1 MKTIKSIMKTN
12 TVCARAFPSLSP
24 TAVGWKR
31 NNQDYGGLRELNW
44 TEGERKG
51 VRKEVAKNDILPF
64 LSSFW
69 YTTVRQNNYTRNAI
83 FNTKSK
89 YMFLLNSTL
98 YCGVFGKIFLAFRG
112 NVQRK
117 KKKPGR
123 NSFPS
128 NYIDIS
134 LENNW
139 FRITFSSQMVESLNL
154 DGYKSKIRGLKLKKL
169 THAE

>member
-1 MKTIKSIMKTN
+1 
-12 TVCARAFPSLSP
+12 
-24 TAVGWKR
+24 
-31 NNQDYGGLRELNW
+31 
-44 TEGERKG
+44 
-51 VRKEVAKNDILPF
+51 
-64 LSSFW
+64 
-69 YTTVRQNNYTRNAI
+69 
-83 FNTKSK
+83 
-89 YMFLLNSTL
+89 MFLLNSTL

-117 KKKPGR
+117 KKKKARGR

-154 DGYKSKIRGLKLKKL
+154 DGYKSKIRGLKLRN
-169 THAE
+169 